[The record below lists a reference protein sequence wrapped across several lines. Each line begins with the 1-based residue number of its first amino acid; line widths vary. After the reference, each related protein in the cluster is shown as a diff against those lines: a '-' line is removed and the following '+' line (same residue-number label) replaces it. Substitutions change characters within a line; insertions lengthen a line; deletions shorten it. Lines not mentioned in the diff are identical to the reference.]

1 MDVIIIGGAL
11 ATSFAGAMFLQKFVL
26 RALLRTVFRP

>member
-11 ATSFAGAMFLQKFVL
+11 ATSFAGAMFLQKVVL
-26 RALLRTVFRP
+26 AALLRTVFRP